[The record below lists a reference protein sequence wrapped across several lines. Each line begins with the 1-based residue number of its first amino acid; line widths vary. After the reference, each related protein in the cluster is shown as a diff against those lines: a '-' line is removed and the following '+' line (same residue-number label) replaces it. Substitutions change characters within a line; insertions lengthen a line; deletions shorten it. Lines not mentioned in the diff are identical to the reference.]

1 MKTLADAVVL
11 LQEGNWEAA
20 HGIAQADDTALGAW
34 AHGIVHMLEG
44 DRRNAGY
51 WYGRAGRELPSQER
65 INDEITA
72 LKTEMMAKS
81 RCRS

>member
-1 MKTLADAVVL
+1 MKTLADAVAL
-11 LQEGNWEAA
+11 LEEGDWETA
-20 HGIAQADDTALGAW
+20 HGIAQADDTTLGAW

-65 INDEITA
+65 IADEIAA
-72 LKTEMMAKS
+72 LKAELG
-81 RCRS
+81 